1 METTVYDRTQNKKK
15 RHMSRKKKIT
25 ICIILGIIILA
36 TIYIIASNELLN
48 LKDNKKELISR
59 NKTPNDIVKSI
70 LTEVEQE
77 EKPEEQ
83 EEQEEQEK
91 QNEIPDVS
99 MPKKMG
105 KYEVLG
111 QLVIDKIGVTKNI
124 LNISEDASLKL
135 SVTKLCGSNINESG
149 NFCICGHNWKSMLK
163 RLPEMQE
170 GDTFYIID
178 RETKTKVN
186 YEIYSIY
193 SCVPEDL
200 SCLEQNDD
208 GKREVTLI
216 TCNPGGLTRLIC
228 KARETKKAQ

>member
-1 METTVYDRTQNKKK
+1 METTVYDRAKKQERK
-15 RHMSRKKKIT
+15 HISKKKKIT
-25 ICIILGIIILA
+25 VSIILGIILLA
-36 TIYIIASNELLN
+36 TVYIVVSNGLLQM
-48 LKDNKKELISR
+48 KHKKAETISQ
-59 NKTPNDIVKSI
+59 NIETDDVSEDIPTDENPIIEEK
-70 LTEVEQE
+70 QE
-77 EKPEEQ
+77 EEKSDVIIPE
-83 EEQEEQEK
+83 
-91 QNEIPDVS
+91 
-99 MPKKMG
+99 KMG

-135 SVTKLCGSNINESG
+135 SVAKLYGSNLNESG

-163 RLPEMQE
+163 RLPEMQV
-170 GDTFYIID
+170 GDTFYMIN

-186 YEIYSIY
+186 YEIYNIY

-200 SCLEQNDD
+200 SCLEQNND

-228 KARETKKAQ
+228 KARETEKVQ

>member
-1 METTVYDRTQNKKK
+1 MSKKK
-15 RHMSRKKKIT
+15 KVT

-36 TIYIIASNELLN
+36 IVYIIVSNRLFKIKN
-48 LKDNKKELISR
+48 NQTELIGKDR
-59 NKTPNDIVKSI
+59 APNDITKEISI
-70 LTEVEQE
+70 EEEPIEQEQEEPVEQE
-77 EKPEEQ
+77 KVVDNTIIPE
-83 EEQEEQEK
+83 
-91 QNEIPDVS
+91 
-99 MPKKMG
+99 KMG

-124 LNISEDASLKL
+124 LNISDDASLKL
-135 SVTKLCGSNINESG
+135 SVTKLCGANINESG

-193 SCVPEDL
+193 TCVPEDL
-200 SCLEQNDD
+200 SCLEQNND

-228 KARETKKAQ
+228 KARETK